1 MHCNWIASNVFPKY
15 DLENKTFVEPF
26 LPHNK
31 IRIMHLAA
39 DLREGKKDMRLN
51 KDIKI
56 NIKSTSGKEIKKS
69 LRFGLN

>member
-1 MHCNWIASNVFPKY
+1 MIPIKRVVFFY
-15 DLENKTFVEPF
+15 LFFYFVEPF

-39 DLREGKKDMRLN
+39 GLREGKKDMRLN